1 MLNKN
6 DLDQVKKLINEA
18 CGKEIAQAVDA
29 GMADAV
35 KRQAEELETDLFLQQ
50 QSEIVKENQKI
61 LKEWTAAHSGSSN
74 TSTGVCIISCLAL
87 AGVIG
92 LGVYASM
99 SRHSEAGQMT
109 SFIG

>member
-6 DLDQVKKLINEA
+6 DLDQVKKLIDEA
-18 CGKEIAQAVDA
+18 CGKEIAEAVDQ
-29 GMADAV
+29 GLTDAV
-35 KRQAEELETDLFLQQ
+35 KRQAEKIETDLFLQE
-50 QSEIVKENQKI
+50 QSAIVKENQKI
-61 LKEWTAAHSGSSN
+61 LKEWTAAHSGSS

-87 AGVIG
+87 AGVVG
-92 LGVYASM
+92 LGVYASL